1 MNEPRV
7 DIEWLG
13 QAVAEHVLKL
23 SLFPSLG
30 LHSTQAAALL
40 PPLMQVC
47 FEDIQSPVSARLIRA
62 EVMHRHISR
71 WLLNSQQLSPIL
83 DISDPALPLA
93 ALPVSVFQKL
103 VLYIGLG
110 MLSHSLRQSIS
121 REEVGLL
128 RQVLGVSAMDFSLRC
143 EVQDIKSVPVDFTR
157 LPEQATQIGSVV
169 LANIFERS
177 SDAVGKRGLLRL
189 PAQLDA
195 APIQSDLQSFS
206 LAISALNFIDPE
218 WLSSF
223 PSIH

>member
-1 MNEPRV
+1 
-7 DIEWLG
+7 
-13 QAVAEHVLKL
+13 
-23 SLFPSLG
+23 
-30 LHSTQAAALL
+30 
-40 PPLMQVC
+40 
-47 FEDIQSPVSARLIRA
+47 
-62 EVMHRHISR
+62 
-71 WLLNSQQLSPIL
+71 
-83 DISDPALPLA
+83 
-93 ALPVSVFQKL
+93 
-103 VLYIGLG
+103 